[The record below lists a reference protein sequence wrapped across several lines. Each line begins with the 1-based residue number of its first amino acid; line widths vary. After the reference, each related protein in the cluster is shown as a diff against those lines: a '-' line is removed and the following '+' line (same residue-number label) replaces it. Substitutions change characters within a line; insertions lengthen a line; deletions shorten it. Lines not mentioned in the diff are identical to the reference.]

1 LHWRRPDAE
10 SGRAA
15 ADPGLHAAGRHA
27 QGDQSAAGGSGIVR
41 GELGGE
47 PTDGTL
53 YLFLN
58 RRRDRL
64 KLLHFA
70 EGGWWL
76 YYRVL
81 EAGTFEELK
90 SRGDNLQLRIDA
102 TQLMMLLSGVA
113 LVAAE
118 RRRRRLAAPAA

>member
-1 LHWRRPDAE
+1 MLNQAT
-10 SGRAA
+10 
-15 ADPGLHAAGRHA
+15 AAGQRILVYTRPA
-27 QGDQSAAGGSGIVR
+27 DMRRGISGLSGIVR

-53 YLFLN
+53 YLFVN

-70 EGGWWL
+70 DGGWWL

-90 SRGDNLQLRIDA
+90 SHGDSLQLRIDT

-118 RRRRRLAAPAA
+118 RRRRRLVVPAA